1 MHPNPPSFPL
11 ERGTIH
17 PMYLTHIPSNSL
29 RLTGADRL
37 DFLQGQMTAHLK
49 AAPTP
54 GRVPALFLSVRGQ
67 IEFFAQVYKRPDD
80 LYLHLAAGQATAL
93 EQRFKKYIIFD
104 RVEVQNVSSVLST
117 VHLWGELSP
126 EVTQKLAYALE
137 GAETQ
142 ITQVGEMT
150 LLISKINRTGQ
161 AGLEVHVLNKHLE
174 ELINLLALEEKPHTE
189 VQNARV
195 RAGIPDPLEDGFLG
209 DLPQECGLE
218 YAVSYKK
225 GCYIGQEIMARL
237 EARGNSRH
245 RLALLEGQNLPSH
258 FDLER
263 EGKKMGRTGLSVGN
277 VVLARLRKELEDG
290 SSLEVGGSSV
300 TVRDLPASFKVF

>member
-17 PMYLTHIPSNSL
+17 TMYLTHIPSNSL

-104 RVEVQNVSSVLST
+104 KVEVQNVSSVLST

-126 EVTQKLAYALE
+126 EVAQKLAYALE

-174 ELINLLALEEKPHTE
+174 ELINLLALEEKPYTE

>member
-17 PMYLTHIPSNSL
+17 TMYLTHIPSNSL

-126 EVTQKLAYALE
+126 EVAQKLAYALE

-174 ELINLLALEEKPHTE
+174 ELINLLALEEKPYTE

>member
-1 MHPNPPSFPL
+1 
-11 ERGTIH
+11 
-17 PMYLTHIPSNSL
+17 MYLTHIPSSSL

-49 AAPTP
+49 AALTP

-67 IEFFAQVYKRPDD
+67 IEFFAQVYKRPND

-104 RVEVQNVSSVLST
+104 QVEVQNVSSVLST
-117 VHLWGELSP
+117 LHLWGEPFP
-126 EVTQKLAYALE
+126 EVAGKLAYALE

-142 ITQVGEMT
+142 ITGVGEMT
-150 LLISKINRTGQ
+150 LLISKMNRTGQ

-174 ELINLLALEEKPHTE
+174 KLLNLLQLEEKPYTE

-195 RAGIPDPLEDGFLG
+195 WAGIPDPLEDGFVG

-237 EARGNSRH
+237 EARGHSRH
-245 RLALLEGQNLPSH
+245 RLVLLEGHKLEGYALPSH

-263 EGKKMGRTGLSVGN
+263 EGKKVGKTGLSVGN

-290 SSLEVGGSSV
+290 SSLEVGGSSAV
-300 TVRDLPASFKVF
+300 VKELLAQSAL

>member
-17 PMYLTHIPSNSL
+17 TMYLTHIPSSSL

-174 ELINLLALEEKPHTE
+174 ELINLLALEEKPYTE